1 MTMMT
6 GEFRDAVAW
15 FKQKRIKYWIA
26 FLIVLP
32 ILWQIPVVFLW
43 VIPAAWLATLLM
55 SLWAEWIEYERQKT
69 RR

>member
-15 FKQKRIKYWIA
+15 FKQKRTKHWIV
-26 FLIVLP
+26 FLILLP

-43 VIPAAWLATLLM
+43 IIPAFWLSVFLL